1 MNDKNDNGISDV
13 KEFWIAVAFATF
25 FSLIGTVDFLI
36 NDYTITGSIITVFGF
51 ALGLIGGE
59 NIRSYLK
66 KKK

>member
-1 MNDKNDNGISDV
+1 MNDKNDNGISDK
-13 KEFWIAVAFATF
+13 KEFWIAFSFAIF
-25 FSLIGTVDFLI
+25 FALVGVIDFLI

>member
-1 MNDKNDNGISDV
+1 MNDKNDNGVSD
-13 KEFWIAVAFATF
+13 KQEFWIAVAFAIF

-66 KKK
+66 KK